1 MNDKGTPAAD
11 VAADVVEQQLW
22 LLRTK
27 LLDYLGP
34 DLGTDAEEV
43 RIGYA
48 HDPATGATV
57 VGLAVDELTYSLSND
72 ELVVQ
77 RERGGRVEYARVGN
91 DGEPRAWHMLGPP
104 PSTAA
109 AN

>member
-1 MNDKGTPAAD
+1 MDETRTPAD
-11 VAADVVEQQLW
+11 AARDAVEQQLW
-22 LLRTK
+22 LLRAK
-27 LLDYLGP
+27 LLDCLGP
-34 DLGTDAEEV
+34 EFGSDAEEV

-48 HDPATGATV
+48 YDPATGATV

-77 RERGGRVEYARVGN
+77 RERGGRVEYARVGS
-91 DGEPRAWHMLGPP
+91 DGEAGTWQMLGPP